1 MSGLFKF
8 IFEGIV
14 GSFTVSDN
22 ILHNYLIMGFIG
34 IISFPISF
42 GFVRHLYRD
51 GFINGKLLGSISF
64 WLTYTIVTLVLMMLS
79 AFVFFL
85 VKLVLSVH
93 FLIWIIVVLL
103 AIFAILRFK
112 IYTNFDE

>member
-1 MSGLFKF
+1 MSGLFKL

-22 ILHNYLIMGFIG
+22 ILHNYLIMGLIG
-34 IISFPISF
+34 MISFPISIW
-42 GFVRHLYRD
+42 FVHHLYRD
-51 GFINGKLLGSISF
+51 DFISGKILGSISF
-64 WLTYTIVTLVLMMLS
+64 WITYTIVTLVLMMLS
-79 AFVFFL
+79 AFVFYL

-112 IYTNFDE
+112 IYTNFND

>member
-34 IISFPISF
+34 MISFPISF

-51 GFINGKLLGSISF
+51 GFISGKLLGQISF
-64 WLTYTIVTLVLMMLS
+64 WLTYTLVTLVLMMLS

>member
-22 ILHNYLIMGFIG
+22 ILHNYLIMLAIG
-34 IISFPISF
+34 MISFPITFEYVS
-42 GFVRHLYRD
+42 HLYRD
-51 GFINGKLLGSISF
+51 GFISGRLLGKISF
-64 WLTYTIVTLVLMMLS
+64 WLTYTLVTLVLMMLS
-79 AFVFFL
+79 AFVFYL

-103 AIFAILRFK
+103 AILAILRFK